1 MHALTHVHDVQ
12 DNLRAVRSK
21 FALNPAG
28 NGIFGCGDRGA
39 KNRHQYTPKPAE
51 TKIQEVSGRESP
63 QKGPIWCRIE
73 NARFAEGLEP
83 GTR

>member
-1 MHALTHVHDVQ
+1 MHALPHVHDVQ

-21 FALNPAG
+21 FALTPAG

-63 QKGPIWCRIE
+63 QKDPYLVSYRKRAVCGR
-73 NARFAEGLEP
+73 ARTW
-83 GTR
+83 TR